1 MQNQRRTKRKA
12 NLINIIG
19 FLFLFLG
26 VGISVYIISI
36 NYFNAKFE
44 EEHIESYLNQ
54 YDNDGNFVLYNQSSV
69 VNNQSKYD
77 YVAILEIPKINLKKG
92 LVMSTNDFKS
102 INYAISIDQNSN
114 MPNEEGNLI
123 LYAHAGNSRISYF
136 KNLNKLIVDDNVNVY
151 YLGKNYS
158 YRVNKKYEIEKT
170 GFFALN
176 ENYSKYNLIL
186 ITCVHNTNKQL
197 VIICTLNN
205 VNWKEW

>member
-1 MQNQRRTKRKA
+1 MQDQRKTKRKA

-19 FLFLFLG
+19 FLLLFFG

-44 EEHIESYLNQ
+44 EEYIESYLNQ
-54 YDNDGNFVLYNQSSV
+54 YDNDGNSVLHNQSSV

-123 LYAHAGNSRISYF
+123 LYAHAGNSRISFF
-136 KNLNKLIVDDNVNVY
+136 KNLNKLMVDDKVNVY

-158 YRVNKKYEIEKT
+158 YKVNKKYEIEKT
-170 GFFALN
+170 GFLALN
-176 ENYSKYNLIL
+176 ENYSKYNLVL

-205 VNWKEW
+205 VN

>member
-19 FLFLFLG
+19 FLLLFLG

-54 YDNDGNFVLYNQSSV
+54 YDNDGNFVLHKQSSV

-123 LYAHAGNSRISYF
+123 LYAHAGNNRTSYF

-205 VNWKEW
+205 VN